1 MISRKRAAHI
11 CRANFL
17 VVVVAAGLAPAALAQ
32 RAIDP
37 PTVGVVVARIVRM
50 APTVP
55 VPGTVVSRSDSQLA
69 SEVEGRI
76 AWVAD
81 VGTIV
86 AANDVVA
93 RVDSSLAGLQLA
105 SDKANVARLSA
116 ELRFDRD
123 QATRMDNL
131 FKQNAIAK
139 STRDQAN
146 STRDMAAAA
155 LAQAQ
160 AALKKSEYQFSHG
173 EIRAPF
179 PGRVVARLINPGEYA
194 VAGKPIVR
202 LVDVGSLEVSA
213 QVPIDSARY
222 VHEASPVTVEI
233 EGKPVAATVR
243 AIVPVGDIV
252 SRTIELRLALPAGSG
267 LVGDAAKVLIP
278 SSLPRN
284 VMAVSRDA
292 LVLRED
298 NTYIFKV
305 DSKGLARRIA
315 VEIGAEQGTLV
326 EIKGPIGPGESV
338 IVRGAERL
346 EPGQK
351 VHAVRVS

>member
-1 MISRKRAAHI
+1 MISRKS
-11 CRANFL
+11 L
-17 VVVVAAGLAPAALAQ
+17 VCAYLIATAVTASLAPGAWAQ
-32 RAIDP
+32 RAPDP
-37 PTVGVVVARIVRM
+37 PTVGVVVARLVRM
-50 APTVP
+50 APTMP

-69 SEVEGRI
+69 SEVEGRV

-146 STRDMAAAA
+146 STRDMAVAA

-160 AALKKSEYQFSHG
+160 AALKKSEYQFSHS

-213 QVPIDSARY
+213 QVPIDSTRY
-222 VHEASPVTVEI
+222 VREASPLTVEI
-233 EGKPVAATVR
+233 QGKPIAAIVR

-252 SRTIELRLALPAGSG
+252 SRTIELRLVLPAGSG

-278 SSLPRN
+278 SSVPRN

-315 VEIGAEQGTLV
+315 VETGAEQGSLV
-326 EIKGPIGPGESV
+326 EIKGPIGPGERV

-346 EPGQK
+346 EPGPK
-351 VHAVRVS
+351 VHAVQIT